1 MIQMNLFIKQK
12 QTNIPSKQ
20 NLQLPKGTMVGRDK
34 LGVWNQHIPTS
45 ISKIGQQQ
53 GLIIAQ
59 GTIFNIL

>member
-20 NLQLPKGTMVGRDK
+20 NLQLPKGTTVGMDK
-34 LGVWNQHIPTS
+34 LGIWDQHIPTS
-45 ISKIGQQQ
+45 KIGKQQ